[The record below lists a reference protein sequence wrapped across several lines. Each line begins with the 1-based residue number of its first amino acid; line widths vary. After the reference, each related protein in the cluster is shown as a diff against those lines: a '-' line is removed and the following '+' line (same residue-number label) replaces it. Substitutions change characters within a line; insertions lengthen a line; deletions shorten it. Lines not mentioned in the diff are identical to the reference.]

1 MELVITYLDKV
12 KATYTEAYNSIN
24 IKEEPFSL
32 MGKNRSLEDYG
43 FKLDGNDIE
52 IEKIFHFAV
61 KASQIGDFHFF
72 INKDEME
79 KEALI
84 AEISKLKE
92 VGVQD
97 VASAKKKIQK
107 LLKAFKGI
115 TIYFALVNLYEE
127 SYFND
132 ELLKSIMGEG
142 FIYFNAV
149 AKKKV
154 HRLPKTQQ
162 EKEHGERIPIH
173 LGEILSKNRFHFL
186 TILVDGLLLSA
197 TIAEAILSFY
207 QDNAGFA
214 IAMLAFA
221 AISLT
226 LITVTFVSYLRKH
239 PMKDM
244 RFLISCIVDV
254 IGLGLGCALFI
265 GFYYMSINNKSTEG
279 LPSLG
284 ALIGMG
290 AAIAFGVNLLCV
302 AVACLI
308 LKFVQYIKAKNEGKI
323 LEKPAK
329 PAVIK
334 QEKPQKQ
341 PKPVKAPA
349 PAVKAQTVIKA
360 QPQRAHKG
368 HEFATA
374 FSCATIN
381 MVLALIIAFFA
392 SVFIYQAM
400 YAYVAED
407 MPSFIA
413 TIIVGSLFI
422 IGLPITLFRCYKQ
435 PQVSF
440 LTWVCSYLF
449 ILGGMALGTLVY
461 LVIYMLVS
469 YAGEPALELGRNLLL
484 GLGFT
489 FGTSVLLTI
498 PVYLLGSILRKPNK

>member
-12 KATYTEAYNSIN
+12 KATYKEAYNSIN
-24 IKEEPFSL
+24 IKEVPFSL

-61 KASQIGDFHFF
+61 KASFIGDFHFF

-79 KEALI
+79 KEVLI

-92 VGVQD
+92 VEVND
-97 VASAKKKIQK
+97 VASAKKKIEK
-107 LLKAFKGI
+107 LLNAFKDI

-132 ELLKSIMGEG
+132 EVLKSIMGEG

-154 HRLPKTQQ
+154 HRLPKSQQ
-162 EKEHGERIPIH
+162 EREPGTKAPIH
-173 LGEILSKNRFHFL
+173 LGEILSKNKFHFL

-207 QDNAGFA
+207 QDNTGFA

-239 PMKDM
+239 PLKDF
-244 RFLISCIVDV
+244 RFLLSCIVDF

-290 AAIAFGVNLLCV
+290 AAIAFLMNLICV
-302 AVACLI
+302 AFACLI
-308 LKFVQYIKAKNEGKI
+308 LKLIQHLKAKKEGKI
-323 LEKPAK
+323 PEKPAK
-329 PAVIK
+329 PAPIK

-341 PKPVKAPA
+341 PKPVQASDPA
-349 PAVKAQTVIKA
+349 IKTQPVIQKTKRG
-360 QPQRAHKG
+360 PKG
-368 HEFATA
+368 HELAVA

-381 MVLALIIAFFA
+381 MVLALVIAMFA
-392 SVFIYQAM
+392 SIFIYQAIF
-400 YAYVAED
+400 AYVAWD
-407 MPSFIA
+407 VPTFIA
-413 TIIVGSLFI
+413 STIIGSLFI
-422 IGLPITLFRCYKQ
+422 IGLPIALFRCYKQ
-435 PQVSF
+435 PQASF

-449 ILGGMALGTLVY
+449 ILGGIALGTLIY

-469 YAGEPALELGRNLLL
+469 YGGHPALELGSNLIL
-484 GLGFT
+484 GLGFI
-489 FGTSVLLTI
+489 FGTTVLYTI
-498 PVYLLGSILRKPNK
+498 PVYLIGSLFRKPNK